1 MTLRADIRAAL
12 LDTDWRRQIDEA
24 QAGLAALEPYAVT
37 ARWMAGFHAPLDED
51 PPEWENP
58 FTHELMIEGWAAR
71 AARILTYRMWK
82 LEEQNAPKTVA
93 SARNAVLPGLPG
105 RDAPLGQT
113 SLHSPGLAADAAAA
127 L

>member
-93 SARNAVLPGLPG
+93 SPRPDLLPPLPL
-105 RDAPLGQT
+105 RYAPSPEAPL
-113 SLHSPGLAADAAAA
+113 HS
-127 L
+127 